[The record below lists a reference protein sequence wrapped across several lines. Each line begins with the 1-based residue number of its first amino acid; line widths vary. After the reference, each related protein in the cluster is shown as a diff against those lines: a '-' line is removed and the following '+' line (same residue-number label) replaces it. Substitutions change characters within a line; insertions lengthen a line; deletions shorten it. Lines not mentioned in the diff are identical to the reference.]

1 MSFESL
7 LQSWQPAWLSIP
19 LTTYWQS
26 LLETLL
32 MVGVSGTIAFLAGV
46 PLALLLIVTAPGG
59 FLASPGINRAVG
71 YVVNGFRAVP
81 FIVLLVALIP
91 FTRWVVG
98 TTIGVWAAIVPLA
111 ISATPFF
118 ARIAEV
124 SLREVDPG
132 LIEAAQAMG
141 CRKWD
146 IVRHVYLPEAM
157 PGIIGGFTITLVAL
171 ISSSAMAGA
180 VGAGGL
186 GDLAIRYGYQRFDS
200 QVMVV
205 VIVALLLLVTAVQFA
220 GDRYVRWLRER

>member
-1 MSFESL
+1 MSL
-7 LQSWQPAWLSIP
+7 TLSIP
-19 LTTYWQS
+19 FERYTQAFLDTLT
-26 LLETLL
+26 
-32 MVGVSGTIAFLAGV
+32 MVGTSAAIAFVAGI
-46 PLALLLIVTAPGG
+46 PLAVLLIVTAPGG
-59 FLASPGINRAVG
+59 FLASPRIHRGVG
-71 YVVNGFRAVP
+71 SVVNVFRATP

-91 FTRWVVG
+91 FTRLVTG

-141 CRKWD
+141 CRKWH
-146 IVRHVYLPEAM
+146 IVWHVYLPEAL
-157 PGIIGGFTITLVAL
+157 PGIVGGFTITLVAL

-186 GDLAIRYGYQRFDS
+186 GDLAIRYGYQRFDT
-200 QVMVV
+200 QVMLI
-205 VIVALLLLVTAVQFA
+205 VIAVLIALVSLVQFS
-220 GDRYVRWLRER
+220 GDRWVRWLRSR

>member
-1 MSFESL
+1 MSPQMIDRLIYAFFDTVLMVSVSAGIAVL
-7 LQSWQPAWLSIP
+7 AGIP
-19 LTTYWQS
+19 LAVFLVT
-26 LLETLL
+26 
-32 MVGVSGTIAFLAGV
+32 SG
-46 PLALLLIVTAPGG
+46 PGG
-59 FLASPGINRAVG
+59 FFPAPRLNRLLGA
-71 YVVNGFRAVP
+71 VVNGFRAVP

-91 FTRWVVG
+91 FTRLVTG

-132 LIEAAQAMG
+132 LVEAAQAIG
-141 CRKWD
+141 CTKWD
-146 IVRHVYLPEAM
+146 IVRHVYLPEAL

-186 GDLAIRYGYQRFDS
+186 GDLAIRYGYQRFDT
-200 QVMVV
+200 QVMLI
-205 VIVALLLLVTAVQFA
+205 VIAVLIALVTIVQTT
-220 GDRYVRWLRER
+220 GDRLVRWLRSR

>member
-1 MSFESL
+1 MSFEAF
-7 LQSWQPAWLSIP
+7 LQSVQPAWLSIP
-19 LTTYWQS
+19 LTTYWQA
-26 LLETLL
+26 LLDTLL
-32 MVGVSGTIAFLAGV
+32 MVGVSGGIAFLAGI

-59 FLASPGINRAVG
+59 FWASPGVHRAAG
-71 YVVNGFRAVP
+71 YIVNGFRAVP

-141 CRKWD
+141 CRKRD
-146 IVRHVYLPEAM
+146 IVRHVYLPEAL

-200 QVMVV
+200 QVMLV
-205 VIVALLLLVTAVQFA
+205 VIVALLLLVSLVQFA
-220 GDRYVRWLRER
+220 GDHCVRWLRQR

>member
-1 MSFESL
+1 MSL
-7 LQSWQPAWLSIP
+7 TLSIP
-19 LTTYWQS
+19 FERYTQAFLDTLT
-26 LLETLL
+26 
-32 MVGVSGTIAFLAGV
+32 MVGTSAAIAFVAGI
-46 PLALLLIVTAPGG
+46 PLAVLLIVTAPGG
-59 FLASPGINRAVG
+59 FLASPRIHRGVG
-71 YVVNGFRAVP
+71 SVVNGFRATP

-91 FTRWVVG
+91 FTRLVTG

-141 CRKWD
+141 CRKWH
-146 IVRHVYLPEAM
+146 IVWHVYLPEAL
-157 PGIIGGFTITLVAL
+157 PGIVGGFTITLVAL

-186 GDLAIRYGYQRFDS
+186 GDLAIRYGYQRFDT
-200 QVMVV
+200 QVMLI
-205 VIVALLLLVTAVQFA
+205 VIAVLIALVSLVQFS
-220 GDRYVRWLRER
+220 GDRWVRWLRSR